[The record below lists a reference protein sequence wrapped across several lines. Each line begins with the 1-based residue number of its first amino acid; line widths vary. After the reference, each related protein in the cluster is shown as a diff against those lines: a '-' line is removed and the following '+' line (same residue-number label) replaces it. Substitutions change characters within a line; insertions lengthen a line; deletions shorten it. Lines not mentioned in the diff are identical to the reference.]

1 MNYIEYNTQVNA
13 CLIEAYYNESYYNES
28 YYNESYYNESY
39 YLSVN
44 TLNIMV
50 DWSIGLRA
58 VSLIISTYIQVV
70 LTYGILSYHTHLSL
84 VSLSTYVRYQS
95 VLVQSHLCI
104 YSS

>member
-70 LTYGILSYHTHLSL
+70 LTYGILTYHW
-84 VSLSTYVRYQS
+84 S
-95 VLVQSHLCI
+95 VCQPM
-104 YSS
+104 